1 MLLVPVSEMLAESWL
16 YSCNQ
21 ERECRIRRRAKGPVY
36 LPVLPVRRYPGGSHP
51 DLLDAGTSRCVM
63 PWSGEW
69 KFGRV
74 APYKK
79 CEPNCSCGK
88 HNGSQR
94 GKRKAIKPDIIT
106 QHDRVR
112 GDRGRADEY
121 DCICGGKARDWANVH
136 GMDRLDTGNYVALCR
151 PCHIVYDRS
160 GCDIEDL
167 WNAEFRTNEL
177 SRIMRAMRGRR

>member
-79 CEPNCSCGK
+79 CEPNCSCG
-88 HNGSQR
+88 
-94 GKRKAIKPDIIT
+94 
-106 QHDRVR
+106 
-112 GDRGRADEY
+112 
-121 DCICGGKARDWANVH
+121 
-136 GMDRLDTGNYVALCR
+136 
-151 PCHIVYDRS
+151 
-160 GCDIEDL
+160 IEDL
-167 WNAEFRTNEL
+167 RNAEFRTNEL